1 MSSRQAHM
9 QGREFFFLNTVEE
22 PKYAHF
28 VSRICDRCF
37 IWEHTLTSLLI
48 NCTVMMQECTF
59 TIIIFV
65 VSSQSLIRVVVFLC
79 HLFSELEV
87 LQSSKFNSRSYT
99 KTTKKSEQYSH
110 QLCLVLRQRELIEP
124 AWPELNENREYV
136 NFMLEHS
143 HLKLYGQ

>member
-1 MSSRQAHM
+1 MWLMEILFNVFKIGSHVVGQI
-9 QGREFFFLNTVEE
+9 FFLNTVEE

-48 NCTVMMQECTF
+48 NCTMMMQECTF

-65 VSSQSLIRVVVFLC
+65 VNSQGLIRIIVFLR

-87 LQSSKFNSRSYT
+87 LQSNKCISRSYKLQRSYT
-99 KTTKKSEQYSH
+99 KPTKN
-110 QLCLVLRQRELIEP
+110 LIST
-124 AWPELNENREYV
+124 ATI
-136 NFMLEHS
+136 MS
-143 HLKLYGQ
+143 CCMIA

>member
-1 MSSRQAHM
+1 MWLMKILFNVFKIGSHVGQR
-9 QGREFFFLNTVEE
+9 FFFINTVEE

-48 NCTVMMQECTF
+48 NCTMMMQECTF

-65 VSSQSLIRVVVFLC
+65 VSFQSLIRIIVFLC

-87 LQSSKFNSRSYT
+87 LQSNKCISRFYT
-99 KTTKKSEQYSH
+99 KTTKNLNSIATNY
-110 QLCLVLRQRELIEP
+110 VLF
-124 AWPELNENREYV
+124 YDSV
-136 NFMLEHS
+136 
-143 HLKLYGQ
+143 K